1 MAVRAEYES
10 VGVPIIELR
19 ACDPEGP
26 GGTQLERCMKVYV
39 PVPAGTYGMVF
50 QIGRRS
56 DGKCSVSPTWRL
68 GFDIRAQTYVS
79 RRSTRS
85 HTDGCTLRLHA
96 DYDANSSLNSDSI
109 RERRIARLR
118 TSASSR
124 T

>member
-79 RRSTRS
+79 
-85 HTDGCTLRLHA
+85 TLRLNA